1 MKTRCVCRWAGY
13 DAQHVVRV
21 RGIKRL
27 SDRKKD
33 SGKKGGGKNG
43 GGKDG
48 DGKTGAGKGGAK
60 WGRVLRTAYDDALRE
75 PVPDEFLDLLGKLD

>member
-1 MKTRCVCRWAGY
+1 M
-13 DAQHVVRV
+13 
-21 RGIKRL
+21 KRL

-33 SGKKGGGKNG
+33 SGANGKLG
-43 GGKDG
+43 RSSKAR
-48 DGKTGAGKGGAK
+48 GAGEDEKATGQGKSRGSK